1 VPINALLARHARY
14 RPNHPA
20 VVFGEHRLTFKEFNA
35 RVNKLANALIDLGLT
50 KGDKIATVLDNSLEV
65 LEVYQAAAKTG
76 LVAVPLSPLL
86 RGGGLSNLIN
96 DSECRVV
103 ITMEKLV
110 PEFERVRAD
119 LVHVHDDLFVLID
132 GEERPGYMLYRSLTA
147 ETSVEEPATLPI
159 TDDDPFNIIYSSGT
173 TGLPKGIVHTHGI
186 REAYGTGFTASY
198 RIHPES
204 VVLHSGS
211 LVFNGAFLTLMPAFY
226 VGCTYVLHPAFDARR
241 MIDTIAEE
249 GVTHVMLVPS
259 QIIALLGHDDF
270 DEDHLPTLEMICS
283 VGAPLLLEH
292 KQKLARRLP
301 NRFYELYGLT
311 EGFVTILDRDDVAAK
326 PGSVGVPPPLYELRI
341 VDDDGRDLPPGN
353 VGEIVGRG
361 PITMPGYYRR
371 PDLTADAIR
380 DGWLFSGDLGYVDD
394 DGFLFLVDRKKDLI
408 ISGGVNVY
416 PRDIEEVVVQHP
428 DVDDVAV
435 FGVPD
440 QRWGE
445 APVAA
450 VLVRP
455 ESSVTTDEIREWVNG
470 RVEARYQKVR
480 DVVALDEFPRSVA
493 GKTLRRKMKSEYL
506 SAEEEEPMDGFV
518 ATNGIRLHYLD
529 THGEG
534 PTLVLLHGLTANA
547 RFFGGLLAA
556 GLSDRLRVV
565 AVDLRG
571 RGESDKPA
579 TGYTIADHAADLLGL
594 MDALG
599 LEQVVL
605 GGHSFG
611 GLVTYYLAAGHP
623 DRFTRCVL
631 IDAPAEVDEG
641 ILEQIR
647 PGLVRLEH
655 TYPTWTDYLEMVK
668 AMPYYD
674 GWWDPA
680 LEAFYRSDAVDLP
693 DGAVRSRISPAHIVE
708 CVEDV
713 LEVDFVELAGRLQQP
728 ALLLRAPEPFGPPG
742 FPALLP
748 EDVALRTVE
757 TLPNGTL
764 AELSGNHMTCVFG
777 TNAATATEL
786 IVDFVLEG

>member
-1 VPINALLARHARY
+1 MAINTLLTRHARY
-14 RPNHPA
+14 RPDHLA
-20 VVFGEHRLTFKEFNA
+20 VVFGEHRLTFRQFNA
-35 RVNKLANALIDLGLT
+35 RVNGLANALGGLGFV
-50 KGDKIATVLDNSLEV
+50 KGDKIATVLDNSLEL
-65 LEVYQAAAKTG
+65 LEIYQAAAKTG

-86 RGGGLSNLIN
+86 RGSGLSNLIN
-96 DSECRVV
+96 DSDCRAVV
-103 ITMEKLV
+103 TTEKLI
-110 PEFERVRAD
+110 PEFDRVRSD
-119 LVHVHDDLFVLID
+119 LSNVRDDLFVVID
-132 GEERPGYMLYRSLTA
+132 GDDQPGYVSYRSLTEGA
-147 ETSVEEPATLPI
+147 STEEPATVEIL
-159 TDDDPFNIIYSSGT
+159 DDDPFNIIYSSGT

-226 VGCTYVLHPAFDARR
+226 VGCTYVLHATFDARR
-241 MIDTIAEE
+241 MIGTMAEE
-249 GVTHVMLVPS
+249 GVTHIMLVPS

-270 DEDHLPTLEMICS
+270 DEAHLPTLEMICS
-283 VGAPLLLEH
+283 VGAPLHLEH
-292 KQKLARRLP
+292 KQELARRLP

-311 EGFVTILDRDDVAAK
+311 EGFVTVLDRDDFATK
-326 PGSVGVPPPLYELRI
+326 PGSVGVPPPLYEMRI
-341 VDDDGRDLPPGN
+341 VDDSANDVPPGH

-380 DGWLFSGDLGYVDD
+380 DGWLYSGDLGYIDE

-440 QRWGE
+440 ERWGE

-450 VLVRP
+450 VMTRP
-455 ESSVTTDEIREWVNG
+455 GSSATAHEIREWVND
-470 RVEARYQKVR
+470 RVEARYQKVS
-480 DVVALDEFPRSVA
+480 DIVALEAFPRSVA
-493 GKTLRRKMKSEYL
+493 GKTLRRVMKDEYL
-506 SAEEEEPMDGFV
+506 SCEEESMDAYV
-518 ATNGIRLHYLD
+518 EANGMRLHYLD
-529 THGEG
+529 SRGDG
-534 PTLVLLHGLTANA
+534 PTLLLLHGLTANA
-547 RFFGGLLAA
+547 HFFDGLVAA
-556 GLSDRLRVV
+556 GLSRDLRVV

-571 RGESDKPA
+571 RGDSDKPDA
-579 TGYTIADHAADLLGL
+579 GYTIADHAADLLGL

-611 GLVTYYLAAGHP
+611 GLVTYYLAANHP
-623 DRFTRCVL
+623 DHFSKCIVV
-631 IDAPAEVDEG
+631 DAPAEVDEG

-647 PGLVRLEH
+647 PGLARLEH
-655 TYPTWTDYLEMVK
+655 EYSSWNDYLAMVK
-668 AMPYYD
+668 AMPYYE

-680 LEAFYRSDAVDLP
+680 LEAFYRSDVIELP
-693 DGAVRSRISPAHIVE
+693 GGEMRSKINPAHIVE
-708 CVEDV
+708 CVESV
-713 LEVDFVELAGRLQQP
+713 LEVDFVKLASRVRQP
-728 ALLLRAPEPFGPPG
+728 TLLLRAPEPFGPPG
-742 FPALLP
+742 YPALVP
-748 EDVALRTVE
+748 EDVALRTLE

-764 AELSGNHMTCVFG
+764 AELSGNHITCVFG
-777 TNAATATEL
+777 ANATKATEL
-786 IVDFVLEG
+786 ITDFALEG